1 MSNIN
6 LLLINL
12 VNFDKNEILTNKK
25 GRQNSNVVSQ
35 LLKLALSKIQLNTE
49 NKSSYKWT
57 RNGEILG
64 HTVYIRIREYPV
76 KNFVLISIK
85 SGTHINS
92 INPKVYCAV
101 LEMRGRNFF
110 I

>member
-64 HTVYIRIREYPV
+64 DTVYIRIREYPV
-76 KNFVLISIK
+76 KNPVNKSESILCRIGNAWQK
-85 SGTHINS
+85 
-92 INPKVYCAV
+92 
-101 LEMRGRNFF
+101 FF
-110 I
+110 YMIYRTREYIVE